1 MSYLNNLMVIFAL
14 SVGVVVV
21 FNRLRLPAV
30 VGYLVTGALAGPY
43 GMGWVSR
50 TEDVAILAEIGV
62 ALLLFTIGIE
72 FSLAQLAKL
81 RTTLLAGGG
90 MQVLLTMSGVVLAGM
105 VSGLAGRQAV
115 FLGMLVAL
123 SSTAIV
129 LKLLAER
136 GEMDSPHGQI
146 SLAILIFQDL
156 CVVPMTLLA
165 PFLSG
170 QQVQATEV
178 LLVVGKAVVVVGAT
192 ILAARYFV
200 PWFFRQVVG
209 TGSRE
214 IFLLSVILLCMG
226 TAWLT
231 GEAGLSLALGAF
243 IAGLVISESEY
254 SHQAL
259 GEILPFRNAFS
270 GIFFVSVGML
280 FNARTALEFP
290 LEISGGILALLLG
303 KAVIV
308 AGIVLLLG
316 YSVRIAVLCGFGLA
330 QVGEFSFVL
339 ATVGRQANVISED
352 LFQLFV
358 GAAVLTMAATPLM
371 WWGACRLVDRLPS
384 PMRGWTRRV
393 PEELFVARREEWKD
407 HVIIAGFGINGRN
420 LARVLHQVSIPYVVI
435 EMNPETVR
443 AERAKGQ
450 PILYGDVASG
460 QILEHAG
467 VREARVLVLAISD
480 PAASRHATAFA
491 HRINPTL
498 HIIVRTRYVREMD
511 ALYAAGAGEVIP
523 EEFETSIEIFSR
535 VLRNYLV
542 PRDLVERSVREIRE
556 TGYEMFR
563 AIHELHRP
571 AEDLRKYVRGLNME
585 IFQVQQG
592 SPLEGRSLAEA
603 DLRGKTGATVLA
615 VQRDSEVHPNPVP
628 ATRLAPGDIV
638 LVLGT
643 SEQLAK
649 AGPLFID

>member
-1 MSYLNNLMVIFAL
+1 MSHLTNLMVIFAL
-14 SVGVVVV
+14 SVGVVIV

-43 GMGWVSR
+43 GMGWVNQ
-50 TEDVAILAEIGV
+50 TENVAVLAEIGV
-62 ALLLFTIGIE
+62 ALLLFTIGLE
-72 FSLAQLAKL
+72 FSLEQLAKL
-81 RTTLLAGGG
+81 RTTLLVGGG
-90 MQVLLTMSGVVLAGM
+90 MQVLLTMAAVAVTGLLA
-105 VSGLAGRQAV
+105 GLAGRQAV

-123 SSTAIV
+123 SSTVIV

-136 GEMDSPHGQI
+136 GELDSPHGQI

-170 QQVQATEV
+170 QPVRAAEV
-178 LLVVGKAVVVVGAT
+178 VLVIGKAALVVGVT

-200 PWFFRQVVG
+200 PWFFRQVVS
-209 TGSRE
+209 TGNRE
-214 IFLLSVILLCMG
+214 VFLLSVILLCMG

-280 FNARTALEFP
+280 FDSRTVLENP
-290 LEISGGILALLLG
+290 LAMGGGILALVAV
-303 KAVIV
+303 KAVIITG
-308 AGIVLLLG
+308 AVLLLG
-316 YSVRIAVLCGFGLA
+316 YSFRIALLCGLGLA
-330 QVGEFSFVL
+330 QVGEFAFVL
-339 ATVGRQANVISED
+339 ATVGRESDVISEG

-358 GAAVLTMAATPLM
+358 GAAVLTMAATPLF
-371 WWGACRLVDRLPS
+371 WWAACRVADRIPAQL
-384 PMRGWTRRV
+384 RGWTRREPEDLSV
-393 PEELFVARREEWKD
+393 VRSEELKD
-407 HVIIAGFGINGRN
+407 HVIIAGFGVNGRN
-420 LARVLHQVSIPYVVI
+420 LARVLRHVSIPYLVI

-443 AERAKGQ
+443 SERKQGE

-460 QILEHAG
+460 EILKRAG
-467 VREARVLVLAISD
+467 VQAARVLVLAISD
-480 PAASRHATAFA
+480 PAVSRHATSFA

-563 AIHELHRP
+563 SIHELHRP
-571 AEDLRKYVRGLNME
+571 AEDLRNFVRGLNME
-585 IFQVQQG
+585 IFRVQDG

-615 VQRDSEVHPNPVP
+615 VQSNSEVHPNPAP

-649 AGPLFID
+649 AAPLFID